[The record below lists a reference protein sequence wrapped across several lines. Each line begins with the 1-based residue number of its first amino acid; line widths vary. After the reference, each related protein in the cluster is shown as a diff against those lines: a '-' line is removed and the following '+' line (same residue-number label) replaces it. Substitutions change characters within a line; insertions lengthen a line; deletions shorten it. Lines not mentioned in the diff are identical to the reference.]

1 MGGFSKNILQ
11 TDFHG
16 NFLRRDLRHVKKW
29 VVADMSSE

>member
-16 NFLRRDLRHVKKW
+16 NFLRKDLRHVKKQ
-29 VVADMSSE
+29 VVAEMSSE